1 MSDYSYVP
9 TSDSQGEL
17 EALDNPLS
25 QVTEE
30 QVLKNFA
37 FILGLDTGEVIFF
50 KTQEM
55 LKEATKVL
63 SGVDAGF
70 NYKIFYCM
78 DVLRN
83 SRFKTSS
90 DALKKRL
97 N

>member
-9 TSDSQGEL
+9 TSTSQGEI
-17 EALDNPLS
+17 EVLDNPLS

-83 SRFKTSS
+83 SR
-90 DALKKRL
+90 LKNTKSTL
-97 N
+97 K

>member
-1 MSDYSYVP
+1 MSEYSYVP
-9 TSDSQGEL
+9 TSSSQGEF
-17 EALDNPLS
+17 EILDNPLS

-55 LKEATKVL
+55 LKEATKIL

-70 NYKIFYCM
+70 KYRIFYCH

-83 SRFKTSS
+83 SR
-90 DALKKRL
+90 LKNTKSTL
-97 N
+97 K

>member
-9 TSDSQGEL
+9 TSTSQGEI
-17 EALDNPLS
+17 EVLDNPLS

-83 SRFKTSS
+83 SR
-90 DALKKRL
+90 LKNTKL
-97 N
+97 TLK

>member
-9 TSDSQGEL
+9 TSTSQGEI
-17 EALDNPLS
+17 EVLDNPLS

-55 LKEATKVL
+55 LKEATKIL

-83 SRFKTSS
+83 SR
-90 DALKKRL
+90 LKNTKL
-97 N
+97 TLK

>member
-9 TSDSQGEL
+9 TSTSQGEI
-17 EALDNPLS
+17 EVLDNPLS

-50 KTQEM
+50 KTSEM
-55 LKEATKVL
+55 LKEATKIL

-70 NYKIFYCM
+70 NYKIFYCH

-83 SRFKTSS
+83 SR
-90 DALKKRL
+90 LKNAKQTL
-97 N
+97 K

>member
-1 MSDYSYVP
+1 MSDYSYIP

-30 QVLKNFA
+30 QVKQNFA
-37 FILGLDTGEVIFF
+37 FILGLDSGEVIFF

-70 NYKIFYCM
+70 NYKVFYCH
-78 DVLRN
+78 DILRN
-83 SRFKTSS
+83 SR
-90 DALKKRL
+90 LKNAKQTL
-97 N
+97 K